1 MEVDGGGTEHHLLP
15 LESIRMMAESV
26 GISGLGEEP
35 CKRLTEDL
43 EYRLKE
49 VVQNAIKF
57 SRHGKRRKLTC
68 SDIDNALKLK
78 NVEPL
83 YGFECAEYI
92 PLRHTSGGG
101 KDYYFRDDQEIDLV
115 DLISSPLP
123 KLPCDVSLRA
133 HWLAVEGVQPS
144 TPENVP
150 PASLEEQ
157 KNQATAVTLTSRP
170 EMVHSRDIKLDRKRK
185 KEKEDSPGN
194 GEWTKLKPLQT
205 HGLSLEQQIYY
216 KEITDACIGISDS
229 KRQEALTSLSTDPG
243 LYQLL
248 PQLISF
254 IIEGV
259 KVNLAHHKLVM
270 LRHLLRMVKAL
281 LENTSTSLE
290 KYLHDIIPA
299 ITSCLLNRQICLR
312 PESEDHWSVRDQAAK
327 ILAVM
332 CKKYSNAV
340 NNIQSRLSR
349 ILSQALNNNTRGLA
363 VHYAAVMAF
372 VEMGQE
378 SVSALVIPRL
388 KQEGELIK
396 MVQLNTNQVKVAEQI
411 AANKLQNTLQKHC
424 APSLLQVRSASDTA
438 QVYQNEYGYLGLG
451 LFNQVKALR
460 QGRQTVS
467 ALALH
472 AAGQKIASPTLRS
485 PTSPLPLTKNKPPP
499 LAIPVT
505 ATKISVNPRGSN
517 LSSPTQLAAALR
529 VVTQA
534 AATSQSSSSPVVSIP
549 ASILSAVVKNPSV
562 AQAVL
567 ASQLSISSDSSPTTP
582 TLISSQES
590 TESTGSD
597 QSSASSARRSSTS
610 SN

>member
-1 MEVDGGGTEHHLLP
+1 MMEVDEGGTERHLLP

-26 GISGLGEEP
+26 AIAGLNEEA
-35 CKRLTEDL
+35 CKRLSEDL

-57 SRHGKRRKLTC
+57 SRHGKRRRLTC
-68 SDIDNALKLK
+68 SDIDNALKVK

-101 KDYYFRDDQEIDLV
+101 KDYYYKEDQEIDLV
-115 DLISSPLP
+115 DLISTSLP

-133 HWLAVEGVQPS
+133 HWLAVEGVQPAI
-144 TPENVP
+144 PENVP

-157 KNQATAVTLTSRP
+157 REQATAMSLTSKP
-170 EMVHSRDIKLDRKRK
+170 EMVYSRDIKLDRKKK
-185 KEKEDSPGN
+185 KEKDDSAN
-194 GEWTKLKPLQT
+194 GEWNKLKPLQT

-216 KEITDACIGISDS
+216 KEITDACIGLADS
-229 KRQEALTSLSTDPG
+229 KRQEALTSLSIDPG

-248 PQLISF
+248 PQLVSF
-254 IIEGV
+254 IVEGV
-259 KVNLAHHKLVM
+259 KVNLAHHKLIM

-281 LENTSTSLE
+281 LDNTTSSLE
-290 KYLHDIIPA
+290 KYLHDLLPA

-327 ILAVM
+327 ILAVI
-332 CKKYSNAV
+332 CKKYSSTV
-340 NNIQSRLSR
+340 NNIQGRLTR
-349 ILSQALNNNTRGLA
+349 IFSQALNNNTQGLA
-363 VHYAAVMAF
+363 VHYGAVMAF

-378 SVSALVIPRL
+378 TVAALVVPRL
-388 KQEGELIK
+388 KTEGEMIRL
-396 MVQLNTNQVKVAEQI
+396 VQLNTNQVKVTEQI
-411 AANKLQNTLQKHC
+411 AVNKLQNLLQKQC
-424 APSLLQVRSASDTA
+424 ASSVLQLRSAADSA
-438 QVYQNEYGYLGLG
+438 QVYQNEYGYLGLA
-451 LFNQVKALR
+451 LYNQVKALR

-467 ALALH
+467 ALSLH
-472 AAGQKIASPTLRS
+472 IGQRTPSPTLRS
-485 PTSPLPLTKNKPPP
+485 PTSPLPTKTRPPP

-505 ATKISVNPRGSN
+505 ATKLSISPRVPN

-534 AATSQSSSSPVVSIP
+534 AATSQSISSPVVSIP

-567 ASQLSISSDSSPTTP
+567 ASQLSMTSSDSTS
-582 TLISSQES
+582 SSQDS
-590 TESTGSD
+590 TTSTSSD
-597 QSSASSARRSSTS
+597 QSSARRSSTS